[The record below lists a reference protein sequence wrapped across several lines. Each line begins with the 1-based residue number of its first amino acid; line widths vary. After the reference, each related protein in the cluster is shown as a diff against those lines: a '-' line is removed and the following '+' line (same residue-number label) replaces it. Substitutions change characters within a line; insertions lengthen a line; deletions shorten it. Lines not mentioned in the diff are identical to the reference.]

1 MTINYF
7 DVGVLCILGLFT
19 LQGLL
24 RGFVGEVAGVAA
36 LIAGFLC
43 AHRAYQD
50 AALYLTAITDPTW
63 RNIVA
68 YVLVFLAVL
77 IAVGL
82 LARLLRKVL
91 AFSFISWID
100 KLAGGALGLLK
111 GSLICSLLL
120 ILFQRFLGETTF
132 MHNSVVLPYLNAVM
146 EQLRNHLPADLITR
160 LNF

>member
-7 DVGVLCILGLFT
+7 DVAVLCILGLFT
-19 LQGLL
+19 LRGLL
-24 RGFVGEVAGVAA
+24 QGFVGEVAGVAA
-36 LIAGFLC
+36 LIAGFWY

-50 AALYLTAITDPTW
+50 LALYLTAITDPTW

-77 IAVGL
+77 ILVGL

-91 AFSFISWID
+91 AFSFISWVD

-111 GSLICSLLL
+111 GILICSLLL
-120 ILFQRFLGETTF
+120 ILVQRFLGEPAF

-146 EQLRNHLPADLITR
+146 EQIRNHLPADLATR
-160 LNF
+160 LSF